1 MHFTSMLCS
10 SLSDDS
16 FTGGK
21 AKACVLEWSEDG
33 NVCLDTFESYQMI
46 LGADLVYNR
55 QGVAQLLAT
64 LKSLIKTSPKVRL
77 LLGHCSRHSFVD
89 ELLAAGLEA
98 IGLAVARVAVSDRDA
113 RVSIYRHLAQVE

>member
-1 MHFTSMLCS
+1 MHFNGMLCS

-33 NVCLDTFESYQMI
+33 NVCLDTFEGYQMI
-46 LGADLVYNR
+46 LGADLVYSR

-64 LKSLIKTSPKVRL
+64 LKSLIKSTPDVCL

-89 ELLAAGLEA
+89 ELLSAGLEA
-98 IGLAVARVAVSDRDA
+98 IGLAVAIVAVSDWDA
-113 RVSIYRHLAQVE
+113 RVSVYRHLVQVQ